1 MIETASRQGR
11 QGRPGAWARVQELA
25 ALTPQSRNR
34 YVDFLRAASILVVVW
49 GHWIM
54 AAPVVRDGGPE
65 LGHALALAPWI
76 HWLTWIF
83 QVMPTFFFVG
93 GFANATS
100 WESSRAKGRGYGEWL
115 QGRISR
121 LIGPM
126 VPLLLVWIGIAA
138 LFRLIGISPQMVE
151 VGSRVALVPIW
162 FLAVYLGVVL
172 VAPWTLAAWRRWGM
186 LSYAVLAAAALAIDY
201 LGLLQGQGWLRWVN
215 YACVWIAIHQLGYA
229 WKDGRLAGVAKALPW
244 GLGALI
250 VALAAVRFG
259 PYPVAMVGVPG
270 EPVSNTL
277 PPTFALLAF
286 GTMQIGFVLC
296 LEAPVRRWLA
306 RLRPWAATVL
316 INANIMTLYLWHS
329 TALVLFIGLLLKL
342 GGPGLRLEPGSAT
355 WWFSRPLWLAI
366 LLLALWP
373 FLLFFSRFER
383 PAPPGEAAPA
393 WRLVVGVLL
402 MCLGI
407 GVLALLGIGGAN
419 PIGVTPVALL
429 PLLGARLARIVH
441 PRRARAAA

>member
-1 MIETASRQGR
+1 MVEKPVGR
-11 QGRPGAWARVQELA
+11 ARSGAWARAQELA
-25 ALTPQSRNR
+25 ALTPASRNR
-34 YVDFLRAASILVVVW
+34 YVDFLRAASILVVVG

-54 AAPVVRDGGPE
+54 AAPMLRDGRPE
-65 LGHALALAPWI
+65 LGHVLELAPWI
-76 HWLTWIF
+76 HWLTWVF
-83 QVMPTFFFVG
+83 QVMPTFFLVG

-100 WESSRAKGRGYGEWL
+100 WESVRAKGQGYAEWL

-138 LFRLIGISPQMVE
+138 AFRFAGISAQMVQ

-172 VAPWTLAAWRRWGM
+172 VAPWTFKAWRRWGL
-186 LSYAVLAAAALAIDY
+186 LSFAVLAAAALAIDY
-201 LGLLQGQGWLRWVN
+201 LGIIRGMGWLRWVN
-215 YACVWIAIHQLGYA
+215 YACVWIAVHQLGYA
-229 WKDGRLAGVAKALPW
+229 WRDGRLAGVARALPW
-244 GLGALI
+244 GLGGLA
-250 VALAAVRFG
+250 VALAAVKLG

-270 EPVSNTL
+270 EEISNTL

-286 GTMQIGFVLC
+286 GTMQVGLVLC

-306 RLRPWAATVL
+306 GLRAWAATVL

-342 GGPGLRLEPGSAT
+342 GGPGLSLEPGSGT
-355 WWFSRPLWLAI
+355 WWLTRPLWLAI

-373 FLLFFSRFER
+373 FLLLFSRFER
-383 PAPPGEAAPA
+383 PAPPGEAATA

-402 MCLGI
+402 MCFGI
-407 GVLALLGIGGAN
+407 AVLALLGIGGAN
-419 PIGVTPVALL
+419 PLGVTPIALL
-429 PLLGARLARIVH
+429 PLLGARLARIVR
-441 PRRARAAA
+441 PRRMRAAT